1 MIYITLVNLIV
12 ACAFLWIV
20 LDFSLTRVT
29 PIEMWLLT
37 SLPSS
42 GPVWETPCQVRSG
55 YRCMWQGSRNSND
68 SHAMLFEA
76 YMILLLMNHNLT
88 CVLLLP

>member
-55 YRCMWQGSRNSND
+55 IVVCGSRNSND

>member
-12 ACAFLWIV
+12 ACAFLWTV

-68 SHAMLFEA
+68 SHVMLFEA
-76 YMILLLMNHNLT
+76 YMILLLMNHNHT